1 MNIICFPKDIAN
13 KILNNINE
21 IKISERKKIWK
32 HIHTE
37 LFKGYI
43 LEETGKL
50 VVFKS
55 GSIILT
61 WSIEYFKN
69 LKNKWPDIC
78 NDIIKQSKIEPNNYL
93 NFNES
98 HISEEELKDIDY
110 HWIIRI
116 PKLVPY

>member
-1 MNIICFPKDIAN
+1 MNIIGLPRDIAN
-13 KILNNINE
+13 KILSYINE
-21 IKISERKKIWK
+21 IKISERKKIWNK
-32 HIHTE
+32 VHTE

-61 WSIEYFKN
+61 WNIEYFKN

-78 NDIIKQSKIEPNNYL
+78 KDIIKKSNVEPNNYL
-93 NFNES
+93 NFNDS
-98 HISEEELKDIDY
+98 DISEGELKDIDY

-116 PKLVPY
+116 PKLISN